1 MSAPTG
7 NQFWKA
13 RTKHGRNKLF
23 ADAETLWDAC
33 CEYFQW
39 VEDNPLWE
47 AKYTQYQG
55 EPIDITDDQSS
66 GWRTLDSDV
75 GRRSVD
81 ISIEGFVTEADSTLR
96 DALLA
101 ASPSL
106 LLTDITVTFPNGD
119 SLAGDFFLSS
129 LEESGPENEANGF
142 SAELQSSGTMNF
154 TPAP

>member
-1 MSAPTG
+1 MPA
-7 NQFWKA
+7 A
-13 RTKHGRNKLF
+13 RRLLIKKNGTVIAGVRQKSISI
-23 ADAETLWDAC
+23 A
-33 CEYFQW
+33 
-39 VEDNPLWE
+39 
-47 AKYTQYQG
+47 G